1 MTEMTLVTKLALE
14 GAKERIAELQAE
26 IAKIREAF
34 RAQGI
39 RIVRSYS
46 KKKGYHKKHN
56 GLTPKQLKAMRAN
69 VAKARAMK
77 AAKKLLNG
85 GN

>member
-14 GAKERIAELQAE
+14 GARKRIAELQLE
-26 IAKIREAF
+26 IATIREAF

-39 RIVRSYS
+39 RIVRTYE

-56 GLTPKQLKAMRAN
+56 RLTPKQLKAMRAN
-69 VAKARAMK
+69 AAKARAALVRK
-77 AAKKLLNG
+77 YNG
-85 GN
+85 NN